1 MTILDLTLKEH
12 LSAEDHSLKINPP
25 VRYNLWLKLKQIT
38 PLVLGLSTF
47 VMILYAITQHS
58 LAILM
63 AFYIFGLSGLV
74 LVWRSGAT
82 SIRIFTIIYGIA
94 SIVAIM
100 LSLILSNEYGVPYV
114 GGGSDELHYE
124 RKGIEFAQYFGLFDY
139 RTIRGGLVRVDHNSV
154 GYVYLVGLLAK
165 FSVIFGGFHTMV
177 PRLFNAACLALLSV
191 VVFNMGQ
198 RLRLHK
204 LTALIAALFV
214 GGLPLMMWVS
224 VQTLRDIIQA
234 LLLVTLVFL
243 WLPNH
248 NSRWRYSLPVLLLL
262 SGFAML
268 PIWEMRKAQALIFL
282 VFAAFAIVTNRH
294 SYKPLRFI
302 FLSLP
307 VFLISAYVIT
317 FFYGY
322 LSKDVLFYLKL
333 FEQYSEYRTLDTVG
347 GGLSSIVFETAIF
360 PFGWI
365 YRVFYAIISP
375 IPVSYD
381 TIDRAWLSIGTII
394 HLLFLPFLWIGI
406 KRGMQNSSWK
416 LIMVAFLLLF
426 VGMSMFTFTF
436 RHIVQYLPFGV
447 LLTAYGIEQYQGNYK
462 YLCLIMGGTGFIM
475 VLIYIILK
483 TF

>member
-38 PLVLGLSTF
+38 PLVLGLGTF
-47 VMILYAITQHS
+47 VIILYAITQYS

-124 RKGIEFAQYFGLFDY
+124 RKGIEFAQHFGLFDY

-198 RLRLHK
+198 RLRLQKH
-204 LTALIAALFV
+204 TALIAALFV

-282 VFAAFAIVTNRH
+282 VLAAFAIITNRH
-294 SYKPLRFI
+294 SYKPLRFV

-307 VFLISAYVIT
+307 VFLISAYVIAQ
-317 FFYGY
+317 FYGY
-322 LSKDVLFYLKL
+322 LSKNVLYNLEL
-333 FEQYSEYRTLDTVG
+333 FELYSEYRIGDSVG

-365 YRVFYAIISP
+365 YRVLYALISP

-381 TIDRAWLSIGTII
+381 TIDKAWLSIGTII

-406 KRGMQNSSWK
+406 KQG
-416 LIMVAFLLLF
+416 IHHFL
-426 VGMSMFTFTF
+426 GD
-436 RHIVQYLPFGV
+436 
-447 LLTAYGIEQYQGNYK
+447 
-462 YLCLIMGGTGFIM
+462 
-475 VLIYIILK
+475 
-483 TF
+483 